1 MKQMYTKGFT
11 LIEVMITVA
20 IIAVLATIAMPQY
33 QNFIQKTGRA
43 DATSALQRMSD
54 LQVQYVLR
62 NNAGSYTTNVA
73 LIGGANT
80 EHGYY
85 TLSVVSATASTYK
98 LQAVADPAGPQAG
111 DKEGAVDCTVLTLT
125 DAFVKT
131 PAECW
136 VK

>member
-1 MKQMYTKGFT
+1 MKQIYTKGFT

-20 IIAVLATIAMPQY
+20 IIGILATIAMPQY
-33 QNFIQKTGRA
+33 QNYIQKAGRS
-43 DATSALQRMSD
+43 DATNGLQRMSD

-62 NNAGSYTTNVA
+62 NNAGAYTTNVA
-73 LIGGANT
+73 LIGGADT
-80 EHGYY
+80 EHKYY
-85 TLSVVSATASTYK
+85 TLSVVSATAGSYK
-98 LQAVADPAGPQAG
+98 LQAVADPAGPQAN
-111 DKEGAVDCTVLTLT
+111 DKEGAVDCTTLTFT